1 MWVAT
6 SSLGRPAIAG
16 VYPLPDTGS
25 RDCADEENGAV
36 EVTPTQRDRMK

>member
-1 MWVAT
+1 V
-6 SSLGRPAIAG
+6 GRYEQSGQTCKCRSIT
-16 VYPLPDTGS
+16 LPDTGS